1 VDKQRACVVMQP
13 LRIPFVGAAIVRKVD
28 VIAVLMNF
36 FFMTLN
42 KLKLW

>member
-1 VDKQRACVVMQP
+1 
-13 LRIPFVGAAIVRKVD
+13 VD

-42 KLKLW
+42 KLKLRWCCVGNSKSHCVKSVASGELANLF